1 MIKFFRKLHLWLSVP
16 FGIIITITCLTGAI
30 LVLEPE
36 ITRAI
41 RSDVYYVADASGSVK
56 PVEEL
61 IATVEA
67 EGPDSLTIANITVFD
82 DPRRAYQVNFAKR
95 HSAALFIDQYTGKI
109 TGRYE
114 RLGFFTTILHLHRRL
129 LDDSASAGT
138 RIVSGKQIV
147 GISTLMLVVILITG
161 LILWWPRA
169 AHGFANSLSIPLRS
183 GWHRFWM
190 GLHVAGGVYSL
201 ILVLV
206 MALTGLTWSFGWYRT
221 AFYSLFGASDPRAA
235 VSAAPATLRTES
247 REAITP
253 DFTRV
258 SGPNHSVDTSAGEK
272 KTEAGIKV
280 MTEAQAEG
288 SKTFSG
294 WVYAVHTGRFWG
306 WISRILW
313 VAGALLGASLP
324 LTGYYIWIHRL
335 RRKRR

>member
-1 MIKFFRKLHLWLSVP
+1 MQKLFHKIHLWLSVP

-36 ITRAI
+36 ITRAL
-41 RSDVYYVADASGSVK
+41 RSEVYYVADASGSVK
-56 PVEEL
+56 PMEEL
-61 IATVEA
+61 IATVKA
-67 EGPDSLTIANITVFD
+67 EGPDSLTIANVTVFD
-82 DPRRAYQVNFAKR
+82 DPRRTYQVNFTKR
-95 HSAALFIDQYTGKI
+95 HSAALFIDQYSGKI

-114 RLGFFTTILHLHRRL
+114 RFGFFTTMLHLHRRL
-129 LDDSASAGT
+129 LDNSTPADGGM
-138 RIVSGKQIV
+138 RPGKLIV

-161 LILWWPRA
+161 VVLWWPRA
-169 AHGFANSLSIPLRS
+169 RRGLAHSLSIPVTS

-221 AFYSLFGASDPRAA
+221 AFYTCFGADDPRASSPTS
-235 VSAAPATLRTES
+235 VTSATKSDTGAAMK
-247 REAITP
+247 P
-253 DFTRV
+253 DFARED
-258 SGPNHSVDTSAGEK
+258 GRKHGSAGK
-272 KTEAGIKV
+272 KKADREIKV
-280 MTEAQAEG
+280 INEAESEHPQ
-288 SKTFSG
+288 TFSR

-306 WISRILW
+306 WVSRMLW

-335 RRKRR
+335 RRKRH